1 MVRRSGRSGDEAMAK
16 RRTELEARLLEEHER
31 VLRVVQ
37 RWQSEQQAVDEV
49 RASLADAEAR
59 LDEAVLEGAMLGD
72 RSMVARL
79 LDLPEAQ
86 VRKAI
91 AAARRAVKQRA
102 ANGQSGNAEPPSPS
116 RPDSALDASGSSN
129 VALNATKDATS
140 HKHGAA
146 R

>member
-1 MVRRSGRSGDEAMAK
+1 MAK
-16 RRTELEARLLEEHER
+16 KRTELEARLLEEHER
-31 VLRVVQ
+31 VLTVVQ

-49 RASLADAEAR
+49 RSSLADAEAR
-59 LDEAVLEGAMLGD
+59 LDEAVLEVAELGD

-91 AAARRAVKQRA
+91 AAARRTAKRRA
-102 ANGQSGNAEPPSPS
+102 ADGKSGNTEPSS
-116 RPDSALDASGSSN
+116 RSGKETAVDASGSSHDALAPTNDEGETASPRRRVPSSGTSVN
-129 VALNATKDATS
+129 VC
-140 HKHGAA
+140 